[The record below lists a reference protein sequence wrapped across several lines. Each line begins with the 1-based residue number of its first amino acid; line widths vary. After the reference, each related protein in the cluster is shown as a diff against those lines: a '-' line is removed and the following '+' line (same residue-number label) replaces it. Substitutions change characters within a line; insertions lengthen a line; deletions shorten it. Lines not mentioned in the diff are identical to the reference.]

1 MCDIIALAFQT
12 DRTRVATLLL
22 TNNLSGQVYPFLGL
36 RQDHHNFSH
45 NWQNKE
51 FASIT
56 RFWVE
61 QYAYLVKKL
70 ESIPE
75 GNGTVLDNSCI
86 LLANEQWTAHN
97 APKVPLLVAGGLSG
111 TLETGRTLD
120 YEMSKERKLSAM
132 YLSLLDRLGAP
143 LPRFGDA
150 KDLLAEL

>member
-1 MCDIIALAFQT
+1 MARSVARLPSCRESRTAELFPRLRSPNIAVISVAPRGRLAA
-12 DRTRVATLLL
+12 R
-22 TNNLSGQVYPFLGL
+22 
-36 RQDHHNFSH
+36 
-45 NWQNKE
+45 K
-51 FASIT
+51 IT

-150 KDLLAEL
+150 KDLLVGL